1 MSKLTHKYDDQL
13 IHNLA
18 NRHSLQTPVSST
30 SRSHGRDP
38 TVPRSKPKYRNL
50 RYDGKSRWKTFCKSL
65 WGFLKASSGPRWNN
79 VTRVAYFWRT
89 LSSEDYTLSLELCIY
104 SHFVTSSINKCFIYS
119 TWPDPQAQR
128 LVSITTQRWV
138 PEWVGG
144 LYTCF
149 SHRCL
154 FPAAKYSLSS
164 HTPPVLW
171 CVWCRHWS
179 VHLEQWRRQWT
190 ECSMIRTCVSSVER
204 WDTSAW
210 IALWMPAD
218 GSQKKV

>member
-1 MSKLTHKYDDQL
+1 M
-13 IHNLA
+13 A
-18 NRHSLQTPVSST
+18 NHAGRHFAKVYEAF
-30 SRSHGRDP
+30 
-38 TVPRSKPKYRNL
+38 SKPAV
-50 RYDGKSRWKTFCKSL
+50 GQGGTTW
-65 WGFLKASSGPRWNN
+65 
-79 VTRVAYFWRT
+79 
-89 LSSEDYTLSLELCIY
+89 LELLISGGPCPVKITLFHWN
-104 SHFVTSSINKCFIYS
+104 SVSIHTLWLPQLTSVSYFS
-119 TWPDPQAQR
+119 TWPDPHAQR